1 MAIRPE
7 IALEAGKIG
16 QGGPDITGAVER
28 GLKLQ
33 QLAIQPALLQQELL
47 NRAQQEE
54 LLREQVVSQRAQ
66 QGLTA
71 AQTRASEAGT
81 ELTRTQTAAES
92 ERVRQERIKAEE
104 AEKDNR
110 FATEWLPNNVAKFRD
125 ASGRLDVVRLTEAAT
140 NEGYAVPALKFQGA
154 HLQNRKQE
162 IDNSKSETERQ
173 ARIVQYR
180 TESQAMIANQL
191 HAAIQAGVSDDNAL
205 NVLNTLASGIDATM
219 PDIKIGSQIAKTLM
233 TPDEKGV
240 LRLDKNKISAARTAG
255 MTVEQQESN
264 NIAKREIALAELQ
277 ATPEYRNRVA
287 GIPSAELSST
297 LINTA
302 TEINNSVALKR
313 SGLQAL
319 NSASELPTRPGAI
332 TAQVWNN
339 LVAQKPEYAR
349 IQAAIDEYN
358 RMYPPQQ
365 GAKPLSIADGLDA
378 VRARLL
384 DSIAT
389 GTAKTENLQG
399 VAGAADVRTY
409 QPTNPLPVVTT
420 REQRDALP
428 PGTRYI
434 TPDGDVRTTKAK

>member
-81 ELTRTQTAAES
+81 ELTRTQTAAEA
-92 ERVRQERIKAEE
+92 ERVRQERVKAEE
-104 AEKDNR
+104 TEKDLR
-110 FATEWLPNNVAKFRD
+110 FSTEWLPNNVAKFRD
-125 ASGRLDVVRLTEAAT
+125 ANGRVDVVRLTEAAT

-154 HLQNRKQE
+154 HLTTRKQE
-162 IDNSKSETERQ
+162 IDNAKSENERQ
-173 ARIVQYR
+173 ARINQYR

-191 HAAIQAGVSDDNAL
+191 YAALQAGVSDDNAL

-277 ATPEYRNRVA
+277 ATPEYRNRIA
-287 GIPSAELSST
+287 GIPSADLSST

-302 TEINNSVALKR
+302 SDINNSVALKR

-319 NSASELPTRPGAI
+319 NAAVDLPGRPGAI

-339 LVAQKPEYAR
+339 LITQKPEYAR

-358 RMYPPQQ
+358 RMYPPQE
-365 GAKPLSIADGLDA
+365 GGKPLSIADGLDA
-378 VRARLL
+378 VKARLV
-384 DSIAT
+384 DSISR
-389 GTAKTENLQG
+389 GISKVENLRG

-409 QPTNPLPVVTT
+409 QPTNPLPVV
-420 REQRDALP
+420 RSDDDYDALP
-428 PGTRYI
+428 PNTRFI
-434 TPDGDVRTTKAK
+434 DPNGNVRRKPK